1 MQGGRCA
8 AVHEMFADVFF
19 QTLKVNMTATKNE
32 SKEAHTSKKTT
43 SKLLEILDQRNKY
56 YYLFSQA
63 DSTLSVVRIS
73 TYEINALIIIP
84 T

>member
-1 MQGGRCA
+1 MKA
-8 AVHEMFADVFF
+8 
-19 QTLKVNMTATKNE
+19 

-63 DSTLSVVRIS
+63 DSTLLVVRIS